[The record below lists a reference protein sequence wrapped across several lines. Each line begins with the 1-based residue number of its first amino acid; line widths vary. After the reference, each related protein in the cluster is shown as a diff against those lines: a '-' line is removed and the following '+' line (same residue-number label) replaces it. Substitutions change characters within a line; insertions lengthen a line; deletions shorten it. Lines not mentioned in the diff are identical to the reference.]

1 MEQKR
6 ARYPLGVQDFENMIM
21 GGYTYVDKTEYVYR
35 LTHSDSSCIFLSRP
49 RRFGKSLL
57 VSTLRC
63 YFEGRKELF
72 KGLAIEK
79 LEKEWTQHPVIH
91 ISLASAKH
99 LDLEALKRNLLD
111 IISDNAK
118 RLGVNVDAVDPNV
131 ALKHLTIR
139 LYEKYKQKV
148 ALLIDEYDAPLLD
161 VMHEDEQLKMIRKVV
176 RSLYSPIKDLEPYL
190 RFVFL
195 TGITKFSQMSIFS
208 ELNNIFNISMLPD
221 YAGICGITE
230 EEMLTQ
236 LDDGIRALA
245 QAKGMTHNETVA
257 ALKEQYDGYHFAWPS
272 PDIYNPFSLVNALSV
287 KAIDFY
293 WYAGTPAYLVEMLR
307 KFHVMPAQL
316 GRPSRAEATDFDAPT
331 ERLHD
336 ITPLLYQSGYLTIK
350 DCVMPAG
357 IYTLDIPNKEIR
369 IGLMKGLMPNYLG
382 AETKNANLTVALMQ
396 EALLQG
402 DVDETFRLLKEF
414 LGTVPYVGKT
424 DDTQFHE
431 PHWQQMLYII
441 FSLMG
446 ARCDVEV
453 HTSDGRVDLVAR
465 TGTHLYLIELKLN
478 KSAEAAMNQIDLK
491 HYDKRFAQCGLPIVK
506 VGLNFDLPTHNIT
519 TWTVERQ

>member
-1 MEQKR
+1 MDTNTVK
-6 ARYPLGVQDFENMIM
+6 YPLDVQTFNMM
-21 GGYTYVDKTEYVYR
+21 VEDGYLYIDKTEYVYR
-35 LTHSDSSCIFLSRP
+35 LTHSGSRHFFLSRP

-57 VSTLRC
+57 TSTLRC
-63 YFEGRKELF
+63 YFEGRKDLF
-72 KGLAIEK
+72 QGLAIER

-99 LDLEALKRNLLD
+99 LDLEALKRNILD
-111 IISDNAK
+111 TISENAN
-118 RLGVNVDAVDPNV
+118 RLGVEVDAIDPNT
-131 ALKHLTIR
+131 ALKHLTIKA
-139 LYEKYKQKV
+139 YKKYNQKV

-161 VMHEDEQLKMIRKVV
+161 VMHEDEQFKMNRNLV
-176 RSLYSPIKDLEPYL
+176 RSLYSPIKDLDPYL

-195 TGITKFSQMSIFS
+195 TGITKFSQVSIFS
-208 ELNNIFNISMLPD
+208 ELNNIKDISMMPE
-221 YAGICGITE
+221 YAGICGITH
-230 EEMLTQ
+230 EEMIENMAV
-236 LDDGIRALA
+236 GIQDIA
-245 QAKGMTHNETVA
+245 QKCGVTHDEAIV
-257 ALKEQYDGYHFAWPS
+257 ALKEQYDGYHFSWPS
-272 PDIYNPFSLVNALSV
+272 PDIYNPYSLLNALSDGMIG
-287 KAIDFY
+287 AY

-316 GRPSRAEATDFDAPT
+316 GRPARAMATTFDADSSQLT
-331 ERLHD
+331 S
-336 ITPLLYQSGYLTIK
+336 ITPILYQGGYLTIK

-369 IGLMKGLMPNYLG
+369 IGLMQGLLPNYLG
-382 AETKNANLTVALMQ
+382 PVVDNANLTVALMQ
-396 EALLQG
+396 EALLLG

-465 TGTHLYLIELKLN
+465 TATHLYLIELKLN
-478 KSAEAAMNQIDLK
+478 KSAQAAMNQIDLK
-491 HYDKRFAQCGLPIVK
+491 HYDQRFAQCGLPIVK

-519 TWTVERQ
+519 TWTVER